1 MTIVLARPNEVP
13 ELKARGFREQ
23 GRSNRFPGFIVMHLV
38 PFEAPVVPDEET
50 HHIAGAVAA
59 LGEEA

>member
-1 MTIVLARPNEVP
+1 MTIKLARPHEVP
-13 ELKARGFREQ
+13 DLKARGYRE
-23 GRSNRFPGFIVMHLV
+23 GGNSRFPGFIQMHLV
-38 PFEAPVVPDEET
+38 PFESPPEPDEET

>member
-1 MTIVLARPNEVP
+1 MTIVLARPQEVP
-13 ELKARGFREQ
+13 DLKARGYREA
-23 GRSNRFPGFIVMHLV
+23 GPSRFPGFIQMHLV